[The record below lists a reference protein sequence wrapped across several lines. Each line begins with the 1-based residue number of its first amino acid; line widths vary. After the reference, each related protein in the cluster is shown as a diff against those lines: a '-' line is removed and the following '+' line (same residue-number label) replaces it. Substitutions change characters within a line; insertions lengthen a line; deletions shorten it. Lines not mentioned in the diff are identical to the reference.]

1 MSDSIAVETVR
12 HTSGNHVQ
20 MSASN
25 IAQAHASAETQKS
38 MNFRTVMKIYYKAA
52 FWSAILSLALV
63 MEGYDLGVINS
74 FWAQGEFL
82 KRFGVPDAT
91 GKLYVP
97 ANWQAA
103 VNNAA
108 LVGEIIGLALNGFLS
123 PRYGAKKV
131 YLGAMVM
138 MAAAIFIPVFAT
150 DVKILFAGELICGI
164 PWGVFQTLTTAY
176 AADICPI
183 ALRGYMTA
191 FVNLCWGIGLTIA
204 SGVVRGAI
212 SIEGQWSWRMAYVIQ
227 WAWPVPLFIIVLFAP
242 ESPWYLIRQGRPE
255 DAKNSLRR
263 LAKDGYYSEE
273 DLDAELALMQH
284 TNELEKADVA
294 GATFADCF
302 KKSNLR
308 RTEIV
313 SCVWGIQYFC
323 GQPMI
328 NYTTSFLANA
338 GLSET
343 NSFNINLV
351 VTTMFIIG
359 TVCSWIFLGKV
370 SRRHIYIAGCGGM
383 AIALGVIG
391 ILGFFP
397 NNHGAI
403 WGLGVLLII
412 LNFVYNITVGPTC
425 YTIVGELPSTR
436 VRQQSVV
443 IARAVYL
450 CVGVVI
456 QQLVPRM
463 LSPEEW
469 NWGGRC
475 GLFFLGTNLIST
487 AYCYFRLPDTR
498 GRTYGELEILFNDGV
513 PARKFASTAV
523 DEFQLTG
530 VRQDWV
536 DDKAQ
541 EKYIEDI
548 RSS

>member
-1 MSDSIAVETVR
+1 MSTTIGVESIRPVP
-12 HTSGNHVQ
+12 HTQVQ
-20 MSASN
+20 MDASAV
-25 IAQAHASAETQKS
+25 AQAHASAEAQKS
-38 MNFRTVMKIYYKAA
+38 MNIRTVMKIYYKAA

-74 FWAQGEFL
+74 FWAEDGFL
-82 KRFGVPDAT
+82 QRFGVPDAK

-108 LVGEIIGLALNGFLS
+108 LIGEIIGLALNGYLS
-123 PRYGAKKV
+123 PKFGAKKV
-131 YLGAMVM
+131 YLCAMVG
-138 MAAAIFIPVFAT
+138 MAGAIFIPVFAT
-150 DVKILFAGELICGI
+150 SVQILFAGELICGI
-164 PWGVFQTLTTAY
+164 PWGIFQTLTTAY
-176 AADICPI
+176 AAEICPI

-212 SIEGQWSWRMAYVIQ
+212 NLEGQWSWRLAYVIQ
-227 WAWPVPLFIIVLFAP
+227 WIWPVPLFVIVLFAP
-242 ESPWYLIRQGRPE
+242 ESPWYLIRQGRTE
-255 DAKNSLRR
+255 DAKKSLKR

-273 DLDAELALMQH
+273 VLDAELALMHH
-284 TNELEKADVA
+284 TNELEKADVQ
-294 GATFADCF
+294 GASFADCF

-351 VTTMFIIG
+351 MTTMFIIG
-359 TVCSWIFLGKV
+359 TTFTIVVLGKV
-370 SRRHIYIAGCGGM
+370 SRRHIYIAGCAGM

-397 NNHGAI
+397 NNNGAI

-450 CVGVVI
+450 CCGVVI

-463 LSPEEW
+463 LSPQEW

-475 GLFFLGTNLIST
+475 GLFFLGTNLLST
-487 AYCYFRLPDTR
+487 LYCYFRLPDTR
-498 GRTYGELEILFNDGV
+498 GRTYGELEILFNENI
-513 PARKFASTAV
+513 PARKFASTTV
-523 DEFQLTG
+523 DEFQLSD
-530 VRQDWV
+530 VRQHWV

-541 EKYIEDI
+541 EKFVEDI
-548 RSS
+548 RS